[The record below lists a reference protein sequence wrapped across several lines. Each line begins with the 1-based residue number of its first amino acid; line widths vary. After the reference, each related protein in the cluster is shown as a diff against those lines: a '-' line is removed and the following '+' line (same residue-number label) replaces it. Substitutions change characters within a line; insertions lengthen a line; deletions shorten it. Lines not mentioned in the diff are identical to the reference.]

1 MNIYIYSIFPEIF
14 ESFLN
19 TSLIKKA
26 QESDKIK
33 IQIVDIR
40 DFSKNKHRQ
49 IDDKIYGWGAWML
62 IQAQP
67 VIDAIENT
75 IQTQNLKEFDIIF
88 LSPSDKILDQEICF
102 EYSKKKNIILL
113 AWRYEWIDYRVQQ
126 YFQDKYAKFEKISIG
141 KYILMWWEIPAMVFM
156 ESVIRLLPGVISKS
170 ESYIDESYSPTKNM
184 KNLEEPKYT
193 MPKDIYGYKVP
204 DILLSGHDA
213 NIQKRKEDNQ
223 STI

>member
-14 ESFLN
+14 DSFLN

-26 QESDKIK
+26 QESKWIS
-33 IQIVDIR
+33 INLINIR
-40 DFSKNKHRQ
+40 DFSENKHKQ
-49 IDDKIYGWGAWML
+49 IDDKIYWGGAGML
-62 IQAQP
+62 MQAKP
-67 VIDAIENT
+67 IIDAIEHT
-75 IQTQNLKEFDIIF
+75 IEEEKMKDFEIVFF
-88 LSPSDKILDQEICF
+88 SPSKKILNQEICF
-102 EYSKKKNIILL
+102 EYSTKKNIILI
-113 AWRYEWIDYRVQQ
+113 AWRYEWIDHRVQK
-126 YFQDKYAKFEKISIG
+126 YFQDKYWKFEKISIG

-170 ESYIDESYSPTKNM
+170 ESYIDESYSPAKNM